1 MTESSHA
8 LSKQRV
14 ICGMILTGF
23 LALSVHVLMLNVL
36 NVPYPDKFPRFGPH
50 AFVNSVLITLGL
62 VYLHDLWFRGKTKT
76 WPIRFVILFIT
87 YTMLRELLFRLPIME
102 SVCTTAW
109 AFSVLDTSWRLV
121 NAFILCALV
130 VLCSTTLTTL
140 PRKIFASLI
149 LAAIISFI
157 TEPMVELFS
166 DKMLDHFSYLSHAV
180 VYTAPYGWNV
190 EIPAY
195 LTFIEPVIACFVIV
209 YNVWNNLSSRPWIRS
224 LQFIVLIMAIR
235 GVLLSPFIN
244 VFYADL
250 PPLTAIA
257 SMGQF
262 SLEGLTL
269 AALTVGTFVWARRR
283 TQIIKAGATR
293 L

>member
-1 MTESSHA
+1 
-8 LSKQRV
+8 
-14 ICGMILTGF
+14 
-23 LALSVHVLMLNVL
+23 
-36 NVPYPDKFPRFGPH
+36 
-50 AFVNSVLITLGL
+50 
-62 VYLHDLWFRGKTKT
+62 
-76 WPIRFVILFIT
+76 
-87 YTMLRELLFRLPIME
+87 
-102 SVCTTAW
+102 
-109 AFSVLDTSWRLV
+109 
-121 NAFILCALV
+121 
-130 VLCSTTLTTL
+130 
-140 PRKIFASLI
+140 
-149 LAAIISFI
+149 
-157 TEPMVELFS
+157 MVELFS